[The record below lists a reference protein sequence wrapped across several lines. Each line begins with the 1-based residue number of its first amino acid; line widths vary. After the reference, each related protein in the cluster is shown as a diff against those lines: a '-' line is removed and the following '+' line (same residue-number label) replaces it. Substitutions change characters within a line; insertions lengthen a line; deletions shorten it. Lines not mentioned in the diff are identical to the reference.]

1 MDMLLLKKDSL
12 KDFLSALSPDYALWA
27 PVEKDGNTLFQ
38 PFVDWQNT
46 LPDLTHQAAIIKQTI
61 FPQTELLFSF
71 DQNDQMQEPES
82 GGAKQNILF
91 GVRPCDARSF
101 SLLDPVFKGDIP
113 DPYYCARR
121 NSAILIG
128 IACIE
133 PFANCFCTSVGGS
146 PCGQEGLD
154 LLCTDLGDR
163 YLVAVLS
170 EKGTE
175 LTNKT
180 SSLFLPAP
188 AEDLKQG
195 ADLAQQ
201 STRSIKRQVD
211 LEGLPEKLSKMFEH
225 PVWKKMT
232 LKCIGCG
239 ICTYTCPTCYCFD
252 IQDEPLAK
260 KRGRRV
266 RLWDSCMYKEYTL
279 HASGH
284 NPRPTRV
291 ERLKNR
297 MYHKFKFNVD
307 SYGTFGCVGCGRCIT
322 LCPVNE
328 DLIEN
333 LLAVKGAA

>member
-1 MDMLLLKKDSL
+1 MDELILKKDSL
-12 KDFLSALSPDYALWA
+12 NDFLSALSADYLLWA
-27 PVEKDGNTLFQ
+27 PIQKDGDTLFE
-38 PFVDWQNT
+38 PFVDCQNT
-46 LPDLTHQAAIIKQTI
+46 LPDLARQAAIIKHTI
-61 FPQTELLFSF
+61 FPQTEPLFSF
-71 DQNDQMQEPES
+71 DQNDQIQEPDS
-82 GGAKQNILF
+82 ADMKQNILF

-113 DPYYCARR
+113 DPYYLARR
-121 NSAILIG
+121 TSAILIG

-154 LLCTDLGDR
+154 LLCTDLGDQ

-170 EKGTE
+170 EKGKE
-175 LTNKT
+175 LINKT
-180 SSLFLPAP
+180 SALFTKAS
-188 AEDLKQG
+188 AEDSTQG
-195 ADLAQQ
+195 QELSQTAE
-201 STRSIKRQVD
+201 RNIKRQID
-211 LEGLPEKLSKMFEH
+211 LAGVADTLSRIFEH

-252 IQDEPLAK
+252 ILDEPMAK
-260 KRGRRV
+260 RRGRRV
-266 RLWDSCMYKEYTL
+266 RVWDSCMYKEYTL

-297 MYHKFKFNVD
+297 IYHKFKFNVD
-307 SYGTFGCVGCGRCIT
+307 THGAYGCVGCGRCIT

-328 DLIEN
+328 DIIEN